1 MQLKTFIANAVQTFM
16 ADFKRTG
23 QSYHHKILPIDKIDN
38 ISVNVYLKFF
48 QSSPISSIRMSL
60 QVETDKIM
68 VSRLHCVDAMQ
79 LYNSLLSLDCKT
91 MDLDEVTAELKMQL
105 SNLKFN
111 KYNGTYD
118 MNAQFEVEE
127 IEELT
132 EMQNITPSYD
142 DCCVCHDSTLT
153 KTDCGHHL
161 CVQCWVSLKKMK
173 CPICRECIKY
183 INEESDE
190 EDDE

>member
-1 MQLKTFIANAVQTFM
+1 MQLKTFIANAVQT
-16 ADFKRTG
+16 ATEDCKRTG
-23 QSYHHKILPIDKIDN
+23 QTTIHKYLPIDKID
-38 ISVNVYLKFF
+38 SVSVTAYLKFYHR
-48 QSSPISSIRMSL
+48 QSTGSVQMSL
-60 QVETDKIM
+60 QVETDKIRVM
-68 VSRLHCVDAMQ
+68 REWDADSMQ

-111 KYNGTYD
+111 KYNGTY
-118 MNAQFEVEE
+118 EVDGKFVPEQ

-132 EMQNITPSYD
+132 GMENITPCYD